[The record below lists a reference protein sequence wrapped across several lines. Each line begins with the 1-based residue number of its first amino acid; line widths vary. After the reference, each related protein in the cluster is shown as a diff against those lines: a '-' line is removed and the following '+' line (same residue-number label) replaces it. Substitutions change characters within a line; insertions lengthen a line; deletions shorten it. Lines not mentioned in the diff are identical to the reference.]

1 VILVIAEPGDQ
12 DAALLVAEL
21 APRPAAAVSIVDFA
35 AAPSCLYHPDFEAST
50 VTVAGRSLPVRDIR
64 AVVNAL
70 PAVLPGSLS
79 VYEIEEREYQAAELH
94 AWLSYFLSALS
105 CPVINRPSTLSLGGP
120 ARGALGW
127 LHLARAAGIP
137 VAPVAIS
144 SDDPSGALA
153 QPAPGRLQVTW
164 APGMTERTLAEEYT
178 GALARRSGVAF
189 LEAWYAEDDSGNVRF
204 AGARSVPDLASEA
217 TRRALLAALDA

>member
-12 DAALLVAEL
+12 GAASLAAEL
-21 APRPAAAVSIVDFA
+21 APLPAAAVSMVDFA
-35 AAPSCLYHPDFEAST
+35 AAPSCLHHPDFEAST
-50 VTVAGRSLPVRDIR
+50 VTVAGRSLPVREIR

-94 AWLSYFLSALS
+94 AWLSYFLSALR
-105 CPVINRPSTLSLGGP
+105 CPVINRPSALSLGGP
-120 ARGALGW
+120 VRGALGW

-137 VAPVAIS
+137 VAPLAVS
-144 SDDPSGALA
+144 SDDPGGAPA
-153 QPAPGRLQVTW
+153 RPAPGRVGVIW
-164 APGMTERTLAEEYT
+164 APGMEERTLTEHYA
-178 GALARRSGVAF
+178 GALARVSGVAF
-189 LEAWYAEDDSGNVRF
+189 LEAWYDEDGSGNVRF